1 MEPVPTSFHVGP
13 FEFHTYGLGLA
24 IAAYVAFLYGERR
37 FAARGLDR
45 SKFGRFTVWL
55 LVLGLVGA
63 RVAHVATNWSTY
75 SGDLLRVFAVWQGGL
90 ASFGALAVTVPAG
103 YVLIRRYWP
112 SVRPLAVVDAL
123 IPVLIAGWAL
133 GRILGPQ
140 FMVAGG
146 GHVTNQWFGL
156 SYAGQVGKR
165 VPVPIIQSLED
176 GTLWAVLVTLERRT
190 HQRLAVGTIAG
201 LGCIVWGICRFVD
214 EALLLGQGSNAGSIA
229 VEASSLLLVAIGVTV
244 VIVARRTRARDADSV
259 GASMTPSEASAP
271 PSSAHH

>member
-63 RVAHVATNWSTY
+63 RLAHVATNWSTY
-75 SGDLLRVFAVWQGGL
+75 SGDLLRVVAVWQGGL

-103 YVLIRRYWP
+103 YLLARRYWP
-112 SVRPLAVVDAL
+112 SVRALAVVDAL
-123 IPVLIAGWAL
+123 VPVLIAGWAL
-133 GRILGPQ
+133 GRVLGPQ

-146 GHVTNQWFGL
+146 GHMTSQWFGL

-176 GTLWAVLVTLERRT
+176 GTLWAALVTLERRT
-190 HQRLAVGTIAG
+190 HRRLPVGLVAG
-201 LGCIVWGICRFVD
+201 IGCIVWGLCRFVD

-229 VEASSLLLVAIGVTV
+229 VEAASLLLVAIGVAV
-244 VIVARRTRARDADSV
+244 VIVALRTRERAAADMGEV
-259 GASMTPSEASAP
+259 APKALSAP
-271 PSSAHH
+271 PSDVNH